1 MQPLQLLTEARL
13 DQQPRRFIYPKD
25 GGRFDAP
32 KIHVFTH
39 LLRKCFT
46 GKSKVRLRPPK
57 STIYGGSK
65 WPLFTP
71 KTAWIKLL
79 KIVLWGPLNNEMAK
93 TVTLGSANPPT
104 VTNLRGRLKNCLL
117 FTPKTAW
124 IKIAQKRPL
133 ESTERKNDE
142 DSNFRFG

>member
-1 MQPLQLLTEARL
+1 MLSFKNFLNERSLVLLGMEFQIFAPEYLIDL
-13 DQQPRRFIYPKD
+13 DRQPRRFIYPKD

-32 KIHVFTH
+32 KMHVFTH
-39 LLRKCFT
+39 LLRKCFA

-65 WPLFTP
+65 WPL
-71 KTAWIKLL
+71 L
-79 KIVLWGPLNNEMAK
+79 
-93 TVTLGSANPPT
+93 
-104 VTNLRGRLKNCLL
+104 
-117 FTPKTAW
+117 TPKTAW

-133 ESTERKNDE
+133 ESTENKNDK

>member
-1 MQPLQLLTEARL
+1 MLHNNKQLIYHFWAYQLRPLFCKFFLIEPQIDHLHVKLGYFKPTCILSLLKINFFSTKLMNLILVYPEIDR
-13 DQQPRRFIYPKD
+13 QPRRFIYPKD

-32 KIHVFTH
+32 KMHVFTH

-71 KTAWIKLL
+71 KTAWIK
-79 KIVLWGPLNNEMAK
+79 
-93 TVTLGSANPPT
+93 
-104 VTNLRGRLKNCLL
+104 
-117 FTPKTAW
+117 
-124 IKIAQKRPL
+124 IA
-133 ESTERKNDE
+133 
-142 DSNFRFG
+142 